1 VEPTTF
7 FPIATLFAIP
17 TVAYGGWA
25 LLTLITG
32 GKIPAGEL
40 ADWQKTFFRAGH
52 AHAGV
57 LLVLTLVYMLYL
69 PRADFAEST
78 EWVIGIV
85 LFVGVLA
92 QSSGFFLHLALGQP
106 DAPSIGTKV
115 TRAGGLLLGAALIAL
130 AVGLIQAA

>member
-1 VEPTTF
+1 MEPTTF
-7 FPIATLFAIP
+7 FPIVAFIAIP

-25 LLTLITG
+25 LLTSITT
-32 GKIPAGEL
+32 GKIPLE
-40 ADWQKTFFRAGH
+40 DWQKTFFRAGH

-69 PRADFAEST
+69 PRADFSNST
-78 EWVIGIV
+78 EWILGIV
-85 LFVGVLA
+85 LFVGVMA
-92 QSSGFFLHLALGQP
+92 QSGGFFLHMALGQP

-115 TRAGGLLLGAALIAL
+115 TRAGGLLLGVALLVL

>member
-1 VEPTTF
+1 MEPTTF
-7 FPIATLFAIP
+7 FPIVAFIAIP

-25 LLTLITG
+25 LLTSITT
-32 GKIPAGEL
+32 GKIPL
-40 ADWQKTFFRAGH
+40 ADWQKNFFRAGH

-69 PRADFAEST
+69 PRADFSNST
-78 EWVIGIV
+78 EWILGIV
-85 LFVGVLA
+85 LFVGVMA
-92 QSSGFFLHLALGQP
+92 QSGGFFLHLALGQP

-115 TRAGGLLLGAALIAL
+115 TRAGGLLLGVALLVL